1 MSARMTLDE
10 IVANSGAVPATKIS
24 DHEPILLT
32 YKELAAKIRF
42 SYARVRYLASTGFLD
57 ERGLTY
63 VMGSPRVDWVIF
75 RRTAFEPRRSHA
87 GSKRALEKSTGGRNT

>member
-1 MSARMTLDE
+1 MTLGE
-10 IVANSGAVPATKIS
+10 IVANSGAMATKAS

-32 YKELAAKIRF
+32 YKQLAAKIQF
-42 SYARVRYLASTGFLD
+42 SYSRVRQLASIGFLD

-75 RRTAFEPRRSHA
+75 QRTAIKPRRSHGR
-87 GSKRALEKSTGGRNT
+87 GSKKSIRKINGR

>member
-10 IVANSGAVPATKIS
+10 IVANSGAVATKVA

-32 YKELAAKIRF
+32 YKQLAAKIQF
-42 SYARVRYLASTGFLD
+42 SYGRVRRLASIGFLD

-75 RRTAFEPRRSHA
+75 RRTAFEPRRTQGR
-87 GSKRALEKSTGGRNT
+87 GSKKSIRKINGR

>member
-1 MSARMTLDE
+1 MTLVE
-10 IVANSGAVPATKIS
+10 IVANSGAMATKVA

-32 YKELAAKIRF
+32 YKQLAAKIQF
-42 SYARVRYLASTGFLD
+42 SYGRVRQLASIGFLD

-75 RRTAFEPRRSHA
+75 RRTAFEPRSTHA
-87 GSKRALEKSTGGRNT
+87 RGSKRALEKSTGGGNT